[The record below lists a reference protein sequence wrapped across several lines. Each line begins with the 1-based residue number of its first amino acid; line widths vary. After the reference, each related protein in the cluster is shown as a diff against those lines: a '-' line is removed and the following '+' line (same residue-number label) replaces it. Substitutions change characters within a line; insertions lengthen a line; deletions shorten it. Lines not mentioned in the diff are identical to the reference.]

1 MLWLTELPET
11 IYSTSM
17 LSFSNQEFGVER
29 ISDLVKV
36 YDLLIQRVV
45 GNIVRA
51 VDIVVGLFN
60 GDTSINKLFDNF
72 VEELE
77 NIPSRI
83 SVSALKNFCRK

>member
-1 MLWLTELPET
+1 MLQCRHIFLFIFLF
-11 IYSTSM
+11 YFVF
-17 LSFSNQEFGVER
+17 LHFCFQEFGVER
-29 ISDLVKV
+29 YRDLVKA

-60 GDTSINKLFDNF
+60 GDTGINKLFDNF

-77 NIPSRI
+77 NIPTRI
-83 SVSALKNFCRK
+83 RVSVS